1 MRVVDIY
8 WQVMPDASKSSLAL
22 SWMDFAA
29 LIGLGGIWLGYF
41 LMQLE
46 KRPLM
51 PINAEDLVETLE
63 HGR

>member
-1 MRVVDIY
+1 
-8 WQVMPDASKSSLAL
+8 VMPDAKKGDLAL
-22 SWMDFAA
+22 SWVDFAA
-29 LIGLGGIWLGYF
+29 LIGLGGIWFGYF